1 MGSRPWC
8 SAFVRR
14 SGSGSGHP
22 GHRWRGGQGR
32 YVMNDA
38 RAHEAA
44 FLGLAPTGRQVEF
57 DGIAIDIT
65 RGVVR

>member
-1 MGSRPWC
+1 
-8 SAFVRR
+8 
-14 SGSGSGHP
+14 
-22 GHRWRGGQGR
+22 
-32 YVMNDA
+32 MNDA